1 MPNPQC
7 FSPFTPVDCAA
18 CCGSGR
24 EKQCELSSSSQAR
37 VPAVW
42 NPLVPV
48 IIFWVILGD
57 AVLEALGLSYRHCC
71 RGHPV
76 VCGIDQAVS
85 HAQYGQDIFVAEYF
99 GCDTGTPRRYLDI
112 GAFDG
117 TNLSS
122 TYVLERHFNFTTGI
136 CVDAHPNNFDGRG
149 CEVVKAVVGSADGD
163 EVTFRRVSAGLLDS
177 QENSGS
183 VSWVVGEH
191 SQMERTREG
200 LYVDEKSITR
210 SIRSILQDADWPV
223 GPIDFVSLD
232 VEGSEL
238 AVLQGFPFDEYC
250 VRLWLI
256 EEQSPMPAAN
266 VSEFMMNLGYSA
278 GQLVGLDRVYTPN
291 FECCFGSASNAIS
304 MRVTIVV
311 AIGSRVVSGSWCPP
325 FKPEGGCYDGQSPP
339 SNWLPCYN
347 VTYQFDG
354 GVPVDP
360 LTIDVS
366 CSQVSATP
374 GVPLARLQC
383 LNGGWGPIDSRRC
396 RSADGVVWSLELP
409 TAQAAVAEL
418 RLFED
423 ARCTREWSIEGVV
436 EAQEAS
442 EKNLYDGRPDTFYSF
457 PREDRDL
464 RTIYLHLRVPIRKVE
479 CVTIREVG
487 GLASQSFTLSKWTG
501 SRWQRVATVRVE
513 EDTNENG
520 GA

>member
-1 MPNPQC
+1 DFISMIAPMRPLVVIFVWSSKFAGTEGTIGCAGKSGALNPVCFDGEYTCEGCCDTLRGSEGFWGCWHQGFSYRDCCPQCPFRSDPQC

-24 EKQCELSSSSQAR
+24 EDQC
-37 VPAVW
+37 
-42 NPLVPV
+42 
-48 IIFWVILGD
+48 D

-76 VCGIDQAVS
+76 VCGVDQAVS

-136 CVDAHPNNFDGRG
+136 CIDAHPNNFDGRG

-191 SQMERTREG
+191 SQIERTREG

-238 AVLQGFPFDEYC
+238 AVMQGFPFDEYC

-266 VSEFMMNLGYSA
+266 VSEFMINLGYSA
-278 GQLVGLDRVYTPN
+278 RQLVGLDRV
-291 FECCFGSASNAIS
+291 
-304 MRVTIVV
+304 
-311 AIGSRVVSGSWCPP
+311 
-325 FKPEGGCYDGQSPP
+325 
-339 SNWLPCYN
+339 LPCYN

-383 LNGGWGPIDSRRC
+383 LNGVWAPIDSRRC

-423 ARCTREWSIEGVV
+423 ARCTREWSIEGVA

-442 EKNLYDGRPDTFYSF
+442 EENLYDGRPDTFYSF
-457 PREDRDL
+457 PREGRDL
-464 RTIYLHLRVPIRKVE
+464 RTIYLHLRVPIREVQ
-479 CVTIREVG
+479 CVSIREVG

-501 SRWQRVATVRVE
+501 S
-513 EDTNENG
+513 
-520 GA
+520 